1 MRKVPLGRTSV
12 EVSAL
17 GFGAAP
23 MAGLYRSV
31 SEEVA
36 AESVAAALEAGVS
49 YFDTAPHYG
58 LGLSERRLGKALA
71 SASDFVVS
79 TKVGRRLEPIPVAG
93 DDLANGFAVPATH
106 RRFWDFSAAGVLAS
120 VESSLDRLGLSRVD
134 ILLLHDPDDHW
145 DRAVGEALPALEEL
159 RAKGSVGAIGAGM
172 NQWQMLARLVAETS
186 VDVVMLAGRYTL
198 LEQSALDELLPLCS
212 QRQVSVLAA
221 GVFNSGL
228 LSRPVVAPDAKYNY
242 EEAPPELIKTAR
254 RMAEVCGRFGVT
266 LPQAA
271 LQFPLGH
278 PAVASVVIGARTAEQ
293 MAENARLFASPV
305 PQECWA
311 ALKSEGLLR
320 QDAPVPSS

>member
-1 MRKVPLGRTSV
+1 MREVQLGRTDV
-12 EVSAL
+12 RVSAL

-23 MAGLYRSV
+23 MAGLYREV
-31 SEEVA
+31 SEEIA
-36 AESVAAALEAGVS
+36 AGSVAAALDAGVS

-71 SASDFVVS
+71 SASDFVIS
-79 TKVGRRLEPIPVAG
+79 TKVGRRLEPVPVVG
-93 DDLANGFAVPATH
+93 DDMANGFAVPATH
-106 RRFWDFSAAGVLAS
+106 RRVWDFSADGVLAS

-145 DRAVGEALPALEEL
+145 DQAVGEALPALAEL
-159 RAKGSVGAIGAGM
+159 REKGAVGAIGAGM
-172 NQWQMLARLVAETS
+172 NQWQMLARFVAETS

-212 QRQVSVLAA
+212 ERQVSVIAA
-221 GVFNSGL
+221 AVFNSGI
-228 LSRPVVAPDAKYNY
+228 LSRPVVAPDATYNY
-242 EEAPPELIKTAR
+242 EPAPPALIDRAR

-278 PAVASVVIGARTAEQ
+278 PAVASVVIGARTGPQ
-293 MAENARLFASPV
+293 MAENARMFGDPV
-305 PQECWA
+305 PAECWA

-320 QDAPVPSS
+320 PDAPVPT